1 MDIRVPLYEDVK
13 TPEFKSS
20 KDGEGMEQ
28 DFERQPVTLCVC
40 MCARYI
46 IEYMNKCAIITI
58 NNNNDNNNNN
68 NKKNNT

>member
-46 IEYMNKCAIITI
+46 I
-58 NNNNDNNNNN
+58 
-68 NKKNNT
+68 